1 METINFE
8 NGLATLK
15 EGCSV
20 NVSALRQQT
29 VYAKLMLSKGM
40 KFNDVAS
47 REDFLLSKEGQHIR
61 AELFWISPNGV
72 VITDERLFVNVNK
85 DAKIM
90 KGASMYYVELLH
102 PTFDPDEG
110 EVVDF

>member
-15 EGCSV
+15 EGCQV
-20 NVSALRQQT
+20 NVSALRQQQ
-29 VYAKLMLSKGM
+29 VFAKLMLSKGM

-47 REDFLLSKEGQHIR
+47 REDFLLSAEKKHIR

-72 VITDERLFVNVNK
+72 IIVDERLFVNVNK
-85 DAKIM
+85 DAIIK
-90 KGASMYYVELLH
+90 KASNMYYVELIH